1 MVKNT
6 TNFESMYLIS
16 ENYLNTLKN
25 NQDKKEEEIV
35 KDNINTELATNPTP
49 QTPITSTPPL
59 PPQSPSP
66 SPSPSPTPL
75 SLTPTTPKPTP
86 TPTNDTSLIEE
97 LSPNEEEQ
105 ETKSA
110 EVSSKKDTA
119 NTEDNTKLEVK
130 IKNGQYETVTD
141 KLESFN
147 CPVCKEAFKTK
158 KDMLKHE
165 KVNHTEHECKTCDL
179 LFKNAAEL
187 NAHITQ
193 EHVINEALRH
203 TRSRNKRKLMQED
216 EQNQNSK
223 KKIKVQPKIDSIK
236 DVNIKKRKQIN
247 DLMEETNKKRNIE
260 PTTYTKGDRKRKR
273 EEDLSMDKKRKLEP
287 TTYTKGDRKR
297 KREEDLSMDKKRK
310 LEHTTYTKND
320 RKRKREEDLSMGNED
335 NRRIKHTMNCSI
347 CGKEFES
354 LYEYQDHRH

>member
-223 KKIKVQPKIDSIK
+223 KRIKVQPKIDSIK

-273 EEDLSMDKKRKLEP
+273 EEDLSMDKKRKLE
-287 TTYTKGDRKR
+287 
-297 KREEDLSMDKKRK
+297 
-310 LEHTTYTKND
+310 HTTYTKYD

>member
-1 MVKNT
+1 
-6 TNFESMYLIS
+6 
-16 ENYLNTLKN
+16 
-25 NQDKKEEEIV
+25 
-35 KDNINTELATNPTP
+35 
-49 QTPITSTPPL
+49 
-59 PPQSPSP
+59 
-66 SPSPSPTPL
+66 
-75 SLTPTTPKPTP
+75 
-86 TPTNDTSLIEE
+86 
-97 LSPNEEEQ
+97 
-105 ETKSA
+105 
-110 EVSSKKDTA
+110 
-119 NTEDNTKLEVK
+119 
-130 IKNGQYETVTD
+130 
-141 KLESFN
+141 
-147 CPVCKEAFKTK
+147 
-158 KDMLKHE
+158 MLKHE

-273 EEDLSMDKKRKLEP
+273 EEDLSMDKKRKLE
-287 TTYTKGDRKR
+287 
-297 KREEDLSMDKKRK
+297 
-310 LEHTTYTKND
+310 HTTYTKND

>member
-86 TPTNDTSLIEE
+86 TPTNDSSLIEE

-223 KKIKVQPKIDSIK
+223 KRIKVQPKIDSIK

-247 DLMEETNKKRNIE
+247 DLMEETNKKRNI
-260 PTTYTKGDRKRKR
+260 
-273 EEDLSMDKKRKLEP
+273 EP

>member
-35 KDNINTELATNPTP
+35 KDNINTESATNPTP
-49 QTPITSTPPL
+49 QTPITSTMSNTSQVSTPPL

-223 KKIKVQPKIDSIK
+223 KRIKVQPKIDSIK

-247 DLMEETNKKRNIE
+247 DLMEETNKKRNI
-260 PTTYTKGDRKRKR
+260 
-273 EEDLSMDKKRKLEP
+273 EP

>member
-273 EEDLSMDKKRKLEP
+273 EEDLSMDKKRKLE
-287 TTYTKGDRKR
+287 
-297 KREEDLSMDKKRK
+297 
-310 LEHTTYTKND
+310 HTTYTKND

-347 CGKEFES
+347 CGKEFEL

>member
-273 EEDLSMDKKRKLEP
+273 EEDLSMDKKRKLE
-287 TTYTKGDRKR
+287 
-297 KREEDLSMDKKRK
+297 
-310 LEHTTYTKND
+310 HTTYTKND

>member
-273 EEDLSMDKKRKLEP
+273 EEDLSMDKKRKLE
-287 TTYTKGDRKR
+287 
-297 KREEDLSMDKKRK
+297 
-310 LEHTTYTKND
+310 HTTYTKND

-347 CGKEFES
+347 CGNEFES
-354 LYEYQDHRH
+354 LFEYQDHRH

>member
-223 KKIKVQPKIDSIK
+223 KRIKVQPKIDSIK

-247 DLMEETNKKRNIE
+247 DLMEETNKKRNI
-260 PTTYTKGDRKRKR
+260 
-273 EEDLSMDKKRKLEP
+273 EP

>member
-216 EQNQNSK
+216 EQNENSK
-223 KKIKVQPKIDSIK
+223 KRIKVQPKIDSIK

-247 DLMEETNKKRNIE
+247 DLMEETNKKRNI
-260 PTTYTKGDRKRKR
+260 
-273 EEDLSMDKKRKLEP
+273 EP

>member
-223 KKIKVQPKIDSIK
+223 KRIKVQPKIDSIK

>member
-86 TPTNDTSLIEE
+86 TPTPT
-97 LSPNEEEQ
+97 NEEEQ

-223 KKIKVQPKIDSIK
+223 KRIKVQPKIDSIK

>member
-223 KKIKVQPKIDSIK
+223 KRIKVQPKTDSIK

-247 DLMEETNKKRNIE
+247 DLMEETNKKRNI
-260 PTTYTKGDRKRKR
+260 
-273 EEDLSMDKKRKLEP
+273 EP

>member
-35 KDNINTELATNPTP
+35 KDNINTESTATNPTP
-49 QTPITSTPPL
+49 QTPITSTVSNTSQVSTPLL

-86 TPTNDTSLIEE
+86 TNNTSLIEE

-105 ETKSA
+105 ETKSV

-165 KVNHTEHECKTCDL
+165 KINHTEHECKTCKL
-179 LFKNAAEL
+179 LFKNAVDL

-193 EHVINEALRH
+193 EHVLNETLRH
-203 TRSRNKRKLMQED
+203 TRSRNKRKLVHKD

-223 KKIKVQPKIDSIK
+223 KRIKVQPKTDSIK

-247 DLMEETNKKRNIE
+247 HLMEETNKKRNIE

-273 EEDLSMDKKRKLEP
+273 EEDLSMDKKIKLEP
-287 TTYTKGDRKR
+287 TTYTK
-297 KREEDLSMDKKRK
+297 S
-310 LEHTTYTKND
+310 D

-335 NRRIKHTMNCSI
+335 NRRIKHTMTCSI

-354 LYEYQDHRH
+354 LFEYQDHRH

>member
-49 QTPITSTPPL
+49 QTPITSTMSNTSQVSTPPL

-223 KKIKVQPKIDSIK
+223 KRIKVQPKIDSIK

-247 DLMEETNKKRNIE
+247 DLMEETNKKRNI
-260 PTTYTKGDRKRKR
+260 
-273 EEDLSMDKKRKLEP
+273 EP